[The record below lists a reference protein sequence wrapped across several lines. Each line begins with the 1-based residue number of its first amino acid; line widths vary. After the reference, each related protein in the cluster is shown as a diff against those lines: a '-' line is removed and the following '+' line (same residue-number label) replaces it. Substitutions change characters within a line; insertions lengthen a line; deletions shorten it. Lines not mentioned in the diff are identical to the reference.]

1 MKRAMERVS
10 SERGNSKII
19 GRNGCVHRRQIASG
33 LERKDRMTAW
43 EARMR
48 SYRFQRGAR
57 WALNAVEA
65 LEGCKQDLSYILKGD
80 SGCCVEMNCP
90 GIGECWKTN

>member
-19 GRNGCVHRRQIASG
+19 GRNGCVHGRQIASG
-33 LERKDRMTAW
+33 LERKDKMTAW

-48 SYRFQRGAR
+48 
-57 WALNAVEA
+57 
-65 LEGCKQDLSYILKGD
+65 
-80 SGCCVEMNCP
+80 
-90 GIGECWKTN
+90 

>member
-1 MKRAMERVS
+1 MCLGKTDCQWAGEEGWNDS
-10 SERGNSKII
+10 LGSKDEII
-19 GRNGCVHRRQIASG
+19 QVP
-33 LERKDRMTAW
+33 E
-43 EARMR
+43 
-48 SYRFQRGAR
+48 GAG

-80 SGCCVEMNCP
+80 SGCCVEMNCR